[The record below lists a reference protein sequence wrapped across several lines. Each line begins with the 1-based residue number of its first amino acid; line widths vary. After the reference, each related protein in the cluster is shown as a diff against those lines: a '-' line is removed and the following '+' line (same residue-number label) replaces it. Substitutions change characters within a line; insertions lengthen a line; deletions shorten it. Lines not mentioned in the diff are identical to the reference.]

1 MAPTRPTPLAFIF
14 NTAYSYS
21 LYLFLIY
28 AQYQIHSLV
37 AIAIAIASSPSQ
49 IPHPL
54 KVARYYSAAVLGF
67 SRDALF
73 GLLDRAQFEVFVV
86 SRTLRRALR
95 RFECARRSDES
106 LFPF

>member
-37 AIAIAIASSPSQ
+37 AIASSPSQ